1 MFGKCCVYLTLG
13 PMPHYEYIGPNLD
26 DLARELMSRSPR
38 DDAKEIC

>member
-13 PMPHYEYIGPNLD
+13 PMPIGPNLD